1 MHATASL
8 FPQKIDNFDESSPHC
23 YPAHIR
29 VTETGAIFYMR
40 ASIKIRLV
48 SMPYFIVRNTLDR
61 HIRDHEYYRRCHF
74 DAMNTYDLLDPAAS
88 PRSRASLARSCTSK
102 RWFRQ
107 ELPDDKEA
115 YTVEII

>member
-40 ASIKIRLV
+40 ASIEIRPV

-61 HIRDHEYYRRCHF
+61 HIRDHEYDRRCHF
-74 DAMNTYDLLDPAAS
+74 DAMNTYDLVDPVAGLPVLREFSPVLHKQEMVS
-88 PRSRASLARSCTSK
+88 PRAS
-102 RWFRQ
+102 
-107 ELPDDKEA
+107 
-115 YTVEII
+115 